1 MPDLL
6 CHSLQGRYSRIREF
20 QQPNLCFDLKV
31 VVCDICDILR
41 DLREALLTQIRQIS
55 PDENLGFGFNL
66 LAQPLESTESTLE
79 EAKEAS

>member
-41 DLREALLTQIRQIS
+41 DLREALLTQIR
-55 PDENLGFGFNL
+55 
-66 LAQPLESTESTLE
+66 
-79 EAKEAS
+79 